1 MNAASAAIMP
11 GLDSSWGWGGG
22 GESPPSSVVA
32 AATSDHTPG
41 RLKKEAGDRR
51 LLKPKRTRC
60 ACQIQEAG
68 GRRHRRKKP
77 IDSETVM
84 GQILPGLPQSTNSK
98 PLFHHSLFF
107 FPFGRQGTGLRPPL
121 SSPERP

>member
-68 GRRHRRKKP
+68 GRRHRKKKT
-77 IDSETVM
+77 DR
-84 GQILPGLPQSTNSK
+84 L
-98 PLFHHSLFF
+98 
-107 FPFGRQGTGLRPPL
+107 
-121 SSPERP
+121 